1 MNEKEVEL
9 LLRETKAILEGHF
22 LLTSGLHS
30 PLYVEKFNVL
40 QHPEYTEQLCK
51 EFAEYFK
58 DKGIETVIG
67 PATGGIILSQVT
79 ARLMGVRSIFTEREK
94 GVMTFRRGFSI
105 RPGEKVLIVEDVVN
119 KMGGDIVGI
128 GLFVDRS
135 GGKADFGVPKEKV
148 HPLLHLTVPTYQAE
162 ECPLCKQ
169 GIPIT
174 ERGSHHLK

>member
-1 MNEKEVEL
+1 
-9 LLRETKAILEGHF
+9 
-22 LLTSGLHS
+22 
-30 PLYVEKFNVL
+30 
-40 QHPEYTEQLCK
+40 
-51 EFAEYFK
+51 
-58 DKGIETVIG
+58 
-67 PATGGIILSQVT
+67 
-79 ARLMGVRSIFTEREK
+79 
-94 GVMTFRRGFSI
+94 MTFRRGFSI
-105 RPGEKVLIVEDVVN
+105 RPGEKVLIVEDVVTTGGSVKEVVDVVN

-148 HPLLHLTVPTYQAE
+148 HPLLHLAVPTYQAE